1 MLETVLIQLVPAVSR
16 ASAFIKQVKRGLFII
31 FEGVG
36 GYIPELIIITKTS
49 NKKTAQ
55 Q

>member
-16 ASAFIKQVKRGLFII
+16 ASAFTKQVKRGLFII
-31 FEGVG
+31 FEG